1 MHLFSGIVV
10 GVIAL
15 GLPACRRPAPVDT
28 APSQPPPAAELAGL
42 GGLEAGGVDSGPSA
56 APDPCVLT
64 DRGERSELL
73 RCYPDTLPEAEWD
86 VASSVEITAT
96 PATVTT
102 TPGGIG
108 DLVIHYAN
116 KTDAPVVLVFDDS
129 PLRGHVVA
137 HHGNGRRADGT
148 EAPPPAWAQSW
159 AKGVHRHQRV
169 VLGPKAVLDER
180 KMWFAS
186 TWRWAPNANEKQFPR
201 SLLGP
206 LPKGSYTLRVRTP
219 LIVRSK
225 GDRVDYAEATTSAR
239 VE

>member
-1 MHLFSGIVV
+1 MRLLLGIAVV
-10 GVIAL
+10 GIAH
-15 GLPACRRPAPVDT
+15 GLPACKRLAEVD
-28 APSQPPPAAELAGL
+28 
-42 GGLEAGGVDSGPSA
+42 AGGADSGPSPVASVSTAPIAAA
-56 APDPCVLT
+56 APDPCFVT
-64 DRGERSELL
+64 DRAERSDLG
-73 RCYPDTLPEAEWD
+73 RCYPDTLPESEWD
-86 VASSVEITAT
+86 VASSVELTAS

-108 DLVIHYAN
+108 DLVVHYAN

-137 HHGNGRRADGT
+137 HHADGRRADGT
-148 EAPPPAWAQSW
+148 DAPPPAWARSW
-159 AKGVHRHQRV
+159 AHGVKRHQRV
-169 VLGPKAVLDER
+169 VLGPRAVLDER

-186 TWRWAPNANEKQFPR
+186 SWSWAPNANQKQYPR

-219 LIVRSK
+219 LVVRSK
-225 GDRVDYAEATTSAR
+225 GDRADYAEASTGAR